1 MTTRDDI
8 KEWFKRGVKDKSH
21 PTHLLVVCD
30 TFEHDDYPVYVK
42 PDEDV
47 HEKAGKYNGTNMQ
60 VLMEV
65 YHLGMDMETQLAEH
79 RSFNY
84 DLPSSSMP
92 AKKSTTKSKKTTKP
106 S

>member
-1 MTTRDDI
+1 MTTHDDI
-8 KEWFKRGVKDKSH
+8 KEWFKRGLKDKSH
-21 PTHLLVVCD
+21 PTHFLVVCD
-30 TFEHDDYPVYVK
+30 TFDHDDYPVFVK

-47 HEKAGKYNGTNMQ
+47 HEIASKYNGTNMQ

-84 DLPSSSMP
+84 DIP
-92 AKKSTTKSKKTTKP
+92 ATKDTKKPTVKTKKTTKP